1 MKDPKVNRVIGY
13 IILFSGF
20 GFLMYGTHYPTADD
34 PYNGKNWFL
43 IIISVVLMVYSLVW
57 MIKKVRCPHC
67 NQILHFKLYN
77 IDVCPYCGRSTDPD
91 DK

>member
-20 GFLMYGTHYPTADD
+20 GFLMYGTHYPTAED

-43 IIISVVLMVYSLVW
+43 ILRFL
-57 MIKKVRCPHC
+57 
-67 NQILHFKLYN
+67 QI
-77 IDVCPYCGRSTDPD
+77 
-91 DK
+91 